1 MMMIIKVFG
10 IFFSCIFLFSCV
22 EKKKLDKN
30 LGIKK
35 IHIYEHR
42 SISDY
47 EVGNENG
54 YADII
59 KIKEDSTVICID
71 LQKDS
76 LFVLTYGVDDSY
88 DLSQKYKLK
97 ETKKSKNSTVYK
109 PSIFNHIPSEYIE
122 RDKKYNFLEREI
134 ENDDYG
140 VEFYFENGSRTYWD
154 FYINFFTYYGDNYEQ
169 EKKNSKYPDLFPFFI
184 ILQELGTCAIYI
196 DPDLD
201 KALTK
206 KCEINKEINREI
218 LRRYEQ

>member
-1 MMMIIKVFG
+1 MH
-10 IFFSCIFLFSCV
+10 LLP
-22 EKKKLDKN
+22 EL
-30 LGIKK
+30 
-35 IHIYEHR
+35 
-42 SISDY
+42 
-47 EVGNENG
+47 
-54 YADII
+54 
-59 KIKEDSTVICID
+59 
-71 LQKDS
+71 
-76 LFVLTYGVDDSY
+76 
-88 DLSQKYKLK
+88 
-97 ETKKSKNSTVYK
+97 TVYK

-201 KALTK
+201 KASTK